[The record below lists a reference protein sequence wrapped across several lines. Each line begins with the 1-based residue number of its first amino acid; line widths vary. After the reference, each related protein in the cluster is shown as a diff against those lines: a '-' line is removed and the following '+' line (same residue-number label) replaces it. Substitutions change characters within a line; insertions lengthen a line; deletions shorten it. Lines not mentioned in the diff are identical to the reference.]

1 MPAKEIMQEV
11 AIQMAKA
18 LVLYSGTND
27 LDFYNTMTGFNGTQ
41 TKFNQLFMQHNQ
53 RQGQAA
59 QMGAGVYATPVRDA
73 ARYGQYLV
81 AARIIP
87 GARFL
92 NLSDTLVTSMLRSR
106 GVKLDEWAAA
116 NPRAVVRFNGNYHV
130 IKTNQVD
137 FQPG

>member
-1 MPAKEIMQEV
+1 
-11 AIQMAKA
+11 
-18 LVLYSGTND
+18 
-27 LDFYNTMTGFNGTQ
+27 
-41 TKFNQLFMQHNQ
+41 MQHNQ

-59 QMGAGVYATPVRDA
+59 QMGAGVYATPDRDA
-73 ARYGQYLV
+73 ARGNGQYLV
-81 AARIIP
+81 TARITP

-92 NLSDTLVTSMLRSR
+92 DLSDTLVTSMLRSR
-106 GVKLDEWAAA
+106 GVKPDEWAAA